1 MIRERLGQAVTRGKV
16 DVRVNYA
23 KTQESK
29 ATILDPDYLDAM
41 ASQLSAARKIIP
53 DLAPP
58 SLADVL
64 GASNGA
70 ENSQLDPQAWAPMC
84 EQACTQALDELRAA
98 REREGQRLAAMM
110 LDCAA
115 DIAHTV
121 DQVQADLRSEE
132 HTSELQSLM
141 RI

>member
-70 ENSQLDPQAWAPMC
+70 ENSQLDPQAWAPLC
-84 EQACTQALDELRAA
+84 AQACPKALAHLRAA
-98 REREGQRLAAMM
+98 RDPQ
-110 LDCAA
+110 
-115 DIAHTV
+115 AHST
-121 DQVQADLRSEE
+121 APM
-132 HTSELQSLM
+132 TPQSAPH
-141 RI
+141 